1 VFAKNQI
8 VLVDTNVIL
17 EAHRVGYW
25 VSLSQYFALH
35 TVEKVVE
42 ETQTGYQN
50 RAPEQT
56 IPEATLRK
64 QLRHVESVTDTQRA
78 EFSINYADAVL
89 DDGERDLVI
98 YAGLL
103 TQAQPAVAVWFLN
116 SPDIAT
122 VRHAHRRQWLDHLI
136 SLEEMSQHLKLKA
149 KLNLKNN
156 YTRAWLSA
164 QKTQFITG
172 GKL

>member
-1 VFAKNQI
+1 MFAKNQI

-17 EAHRVGYW
+17 EAHRMSCW
-25 VSLSQYFALH
+25 AALSQYFALH

-50 RAPEQT
+50 RSPEQT
-56 IPEATLRK
+56 IDEAALRK
-64 QLRHVESVTDTQRA
+64 QLRHIEPVSDTERA
-78 EFSINYADAVL
+78 QFVIDHPEAVL

-103 TQAQPAVAVWFLN
+103 TKAKPSISVWFLN

-122 VRHAHRRQWLDHLI
+122 IRHAHRQHWLDHLI
-136 SLEEMSQHLKLKA
+136 SLEEMSQHLIKR
-149 KLNLKNN
+149 KLNLKTN
-156 YTRAWLSA
+156 YSRAWLSN
-164 QKTQFITG
+164 QKARFILS
-172 GKL
+172 GKQ

>member
-17 EAHRVGYW
+17 EAHRVGCW
-25 VSLSQYFALH
+25 VALSQYFALH

-56 IPEATLRK
+56 ISEATLRK
-64 QLRHVESVTDTQRA
+64 QLRYVESVTDTQRA

-103 TQAQPAVAVWFLN
+103 TQAKPAVQVWFLN

-122 VRHAHRRQWLDHLI
+122 IRYASRRQWLDHLI
-136 SLEEMSQHLKLKA
+136 SLEEMSKHLKQKS
-149 KLNLKNN
+149 KLALRSN
-156 YTRAWLSA
+156 YTGSWLSN
-164 QKTQFITG
+164 QKVQFITG
-172 GKL
+172 SKK

>member
-1 VFAKNQI
+1 MFAKNQI

-17 EAHRVGYW
+17 EAHRVGCW
-25 VSLSQYFALH
+25 VALSQYFALH
-35 TVEKVVE
+35 TVEEVIT

-56 IPEATLRK
+56 IDEATLRK
-64 QLRHVESVTDTQRA
+64 QLRHVEPINETQQA
-78 EFSINYADAVL
+78 DLAIDYPDAVL
-89 DDGERDLVI
+89 DAGERDLVI

-103 TQAQPAVAVWFLN
+103 TQATPSISVWFLN

-122 VRHAHRRQWLDHLI
+122 IRHAHRRQWLDHLI

-156 YTRAWLSA
+156 YTRTWLSS
-164 QKTQFITG
+164 QKIQFITG

>member
-1 VFAKNQI
+1 MFAKNQI

-17 EAHRVGYW
+17 EAHRVGSW
-25 VSLSQYFALH
+25 VALSQYFALH

-50 RAPEQT
+50 RSPEQT
-56 IPEATLRK
+56 IDEAMLRK
-64 QLRHVESVTDTQRA
+64 QIRHIESINELQQA
-78 EFSINYADAVL
+78 GFSIDYPDAVL

-103 TQAQPAVAVWFLN
+103 TKAQPSIAVWFLN

-122 VRHAHRRQWLDHLI
+122 IRHAHRRQWLDHLI

-156 YTRAWLSA
+156 YTRTWLSS
-164 QKTQFITG
+164 QKIQFITG